1 MAGTRDIDKTNST
14 PSPCLAKDLRRPFL
28 DFPIEPDLQSEAAE
42 LMVTLDEDA
51 IETAGPGVLFYLS
64 SPDLAALRAQRL
76 ANGVDAGEIW
86 GRHPSPHQLM
96 RSLTPTA
103 MC

>member
-51 IETAGPGVLFYLS
+51 IETAGRASYS
-64 SPDLAALRAQRL
+64 TSTHRISPRCAH
-76 ANGVDAGEIW
+76 NG
-86 GRHPSPHQLM
+86 
-96 RSLTPTA
+96 SLTASMPGRFGDGTPA
-103 MC
+103 HIS